1 MLRAMAD
8 TMKVL
13 ILFVALLLGQVVAAA
28 DLFVRQQPRSFTL
41 AEPLEADATLGGYPV
56 WQSNGP
62 WRIVD
67 IVRRDSS
74 TGRLAIGET
83 ILFQVKNKK
92 LHAVLTVAGTLG
104 GESVRW
110 GGEPC
115 KRDDMLFKANMG
127 RSIWEDNCFTLN
139 HITSYMSNPGGKSA
153 ELYSLLPAQGIESPP
168 TVLVLTFTRNGTS
181 GNFYSVTLKVNPEA
195 FGFAREME
203 VNWGRNPWHKNMSFQ
218 DADKKQFIDAL
229 SRWGVDFA
237 NRLDAALAQKTN
249 AFDGLPVLDSVLLAL
264 PRMPKTPTQ
273 TPEQNL
279 NLN

>member
-1 MLRAMAD
+1 MLRAMGD

-41 AEPLEADATLGGYPV
+41 AEPLEAGATLGGYPV
-56 WQSNGP
+56 WQGNGP
-62 WRIVD
+62 WQIVD

-74 TGRLAIGET
+74 TGRVAIGET

-115 KRDDMLFKANMG
+115 KRDDMLFKANIG

-153 ELYSLLPAQGIESPP
+153 ELYSLLQAQGIESPP
-168 TVLVLTFTRNGTS
+168 TVLALTFTRNGTS

-195 FGFAREME
+195 FGFAREIE

-229 SRWGVDFA
+229 SRWGVEFA
-237 NRLDAALAQKTN
+237 NRLDAALAQKPN
-249 AFDGLPVLDSVLLAL
+249 AFDGLPVLDSMLLAL
-264 PRMPKTPTQ
+264 PRMPKTSTQ
-273 TPEQNL
+273 TPQQNL